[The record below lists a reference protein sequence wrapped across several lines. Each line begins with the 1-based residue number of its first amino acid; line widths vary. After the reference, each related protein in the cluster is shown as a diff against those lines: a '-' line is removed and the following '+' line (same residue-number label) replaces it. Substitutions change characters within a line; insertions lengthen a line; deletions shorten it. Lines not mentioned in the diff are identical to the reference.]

1 MQNKSTQSR
10 NQTGSANAGLVK
22 KKVLFAN
29 VPADGHFNP
38 LTGLAAHLLSQ
49 GYDVRW
55 YTSAT
60 YGDKIKS
67 MQIPFY
73 PFKKGLEVTGTN
85 VETVFPG
92 RAKINNK
99 IKRLNFDI
107 INFFTLRGPEYFADI
122 KEIYK
127 TFPFDVMIADCIFSA
142 IPMVKERMGIP
153 VISIGVV
160 PLFET
165 SVNVPP
171 SGLGLMP
178 SHSVAGK
185 LKQAG
190 LRFFAKHFL
199 FKEADKVFR
208 NVMND
213 YGIDVKDLSLFDAM
227 VKKSSL
233 LLQSGTPGF
242 EYYRSD
248 LGNNIRFIGSL
259 LPHKNNNKRQPWF
272 DNRLNHYERVVLVT
286 QGTVEKDVEKIL
298 VPTLEAF
305 KNTQTLVVVT
315 TGGDGTSLL
324 REKYPDDN
332 FIIEDFIPFDDVMPY
347 ADVYVS
353 NGGYGGVMLAIENQ
367 LPMVVAGVHEG
378 KNEINARIGY
388 FNLGINLNTETPAP
402 AALRAAVETIFAEKI
417 YRENVI
423 RLRQEFAQYDP
434 YKLCEKYVKEILES
448 QVVRHALIAKPV
460 GQKKEA
466 AVFYLY

>member
-1 MQNKSTQSR
+1 MQNKLKQNS
-10 NQTGSANAGLVK
+10 SANAGLVK
-22 KKVLFAN
+22 KKILFAN

-38 LTGLAAHLLSQ
+38 LTGLATHLLSR

-55 YTSAT
+55 YSSAT
-60 YGDKIKS
+60 YGEKIKN

-85 VETVFPG
+85 VETIFPG
-92 RAKINNK
+92 RAKIDNK

-127 TFPFDVMIADCIFSA
+127 TFPFDIMIADCIFSA
-142 IPMVKERMGIP
+142 IPLVKEKMNIP

-171 SGLGLMP
+171 SGLGLVP
-178 SHSVAGK
+178 SFTVTGK
-185 LKQAG
+185 LKQAW
-190 LRFFAKHFL
+190 LRFVAKHFL
-199 FKEADKVFR
+199 FKESNKVFKT
-208 NVMND
+208 VMND
-213 YGIDVKDLSLFDAM
+213 YGIDTNGLNLFDAM

-248 LGNNIRFIGSL
+248 LGDNIRFIGSL
-259 LPHKNNNKRQPWF
+259 LPHKVNNQRQQWF
-272 DNRLNHYERVVLVT
+272 DNRLNQYERVVLVT

-298 VPTLEAF
+298 VPALEAF
-305 KNTQTLVVVT
+305 KNTQTLVVAT

-388 FNLGINLNTETPAP
+388 FNLGINLKTETPSP
-402 AALRAAVETIFAEKI
+402 AALRAAVETIFAEKM
-417 YRENVI
+417 YRGNVI
-423 RLRQEFAQYDP
+423 KLRQEFEQYEP
-434 YKLCEKYVKEILES
+434 YSLCEKYINEILEPEI
-448 QVVRHALIAKPV
+448 VRLALNTKFN

-466 AVFYLY
+466 TVFYL